1 MAAIDVRLGRQ
12 LEALPIHSPEHYS
25 RISLDPRLAREFI
38 EFSSVPTSTKQ
49 ALAQSIIQSKWTPPE
64 RAIYS
69 AVTEGFTT
77 EEELRTVTGL
87 TSGKVRS
94 TVGKL
99 EKKGVL
105 RRLT

>member
-1 MAAIDVRLGRQ
+1 MIDVKLRQ
-12 LEALPIHSPEHYS
+12 TLEALPVHSPEHYS
-25 RISLDPRLAREFI
+25 RISLDPRLARQFI
-38 EFSSVPTSTKQ
+38 EFSSVPTTTKQ
-49 ALAQSIIQSKWTPPE
+49 ELAQHIVQAKWTPPE

-69 AVTEGFTT
+69 AVSDGFTT

-105 RRLT
+105 RRLS